1 MLRKTMIVLAMPTAL
16 TSGLTVEAF
25 AHGGGRGHGGGFG
38 GDGRTGGFGS
48 LRIGS
53 GFGSGFAGSH
63 FGAALGLALF
73 GLVLASFAGKAAA
86 DDEQGRKACMHDAL
100 TVCAKFIPDRE
111 QIANCLMANR
121 ERISQSCRVLL
132 ARAH

>member
-25 AHGGGRGHGGGFG
+25 AHGGGTGHGGGFG
-38 GDGRTGGFGS
+38 GDGRTGGFNS

-73 GLVLASFAGKAAA
+73 GLILASFAGKAAA

-121 ERISQSCRVLL
+121 ERISQSCQLLL

>member
-25 AHGGGRGHGGGFG
+25 EHGGGRGHGGGFG

-121 ERISQSCRVLL
+121 ERISQSCRLLL

>member
-1 MLRKTMIVLAMPTAL
+1 MLRKTMIVLAKPTAL

-38 GDGRTGGFGS
+38 GGGQMSGFGGA
-48 LRIGS
+48 RIGS

-73 GLVLASFAGKAAA
+73 GLLLASFASKAAD
-86 DDEQGRKACMHDAL
+86 DDEQGRKACMYDAL
-100 TVCAKFIPDRE
+100 TVCAKFIPERE

-121 ERISQSCRVLL
+121 ERISQSCRLLL
-132 ARAH
+132 AHAH

>member
-1 MLRKTMIVLAMPTAL
+1 MLRKTMIVLAKPAAL

-25 AHGGGRGHGGGFG
+25 A
-38 GDGRTGGFGS
+38 
-48 LRIGS
+48 
-53 GFGSGFAGSH
+53 H

-73 GLVLASFAGKAAA
+73 GLVLASFAGKAAG

-100 TVCAKFIPDRE
+100 TVCAKFIPERE

-121 ERISQSCRVLL
+121 ERISQSCRLLL
-132 ARAH
+132 AHAH